1 MVGPGAALT
10 CDAAATAKNCE
21 PAGGQSA
28 PPMTPP
34 PQLLPALAGLLVL
47 VAGAARADDPPDPPA
62 LPAPPQARCSIV
74 FGQGRNA
81 AEGDDDANAVWD
93 QVNFAFNGEVATR
106 LKSAG
111 VPVLTL
117 VLRVTAADRP
127 GNLDKLLQRAQAAQC
142 DAIVETT
149 VYADYAART
158 LVARLRDLPVVDDAA
173 GLRLGPPRYA
183 VERNFELNRSTLDRV
198 RPAALAADMTSEL
211 LAHGR
216 R

>member
-1 MVGPGAALT
+1 
-10 CDAAATAKNCE
+10 
-21 PAGGQSA
+21 
-28 PPMTPP
+28 MTPP
-34 PQLLPALAGLLVL
+34 NVLPALAGLLML
-47 VAGAARADDPPDPPA
+47 LTATARADNP
-62 LPAPPQARCSIV
+62 PPQPPARCSIV

-81 AEGDDDANAVWD
+81 AEGDDDANAAWD
-93 QVNFAFNGEVATR
+93 QVNFAFNGEVAAR

-117 VLRVTAADRP
+117 VLRVTAADRQ
-127 GNLDKLLQRAQAAQC
+127 GNLDKLLLRAQAAQC
-142 DAIVETT
+142 DAIVETS

-158 LVARLRDLPVVDDAA
+158 LVARLRDLPVTEDPA
-173 GLRLGPPRYA
+173 GPQLGPARYA

-198 RPAALAADMTSEL
+198 RPAALAADMTAEL